1 MNSGTTAE
9 DLVVV
14 RAGARLDHDP
24 TYRVERPHGSG
35 DWLFVHFITAIVLL
49 DADTEHTLAPGAC
62 MLFSPGRPQRYRP
75 LPGRRYLNNWC
86 HFSGRRAAELVARCA
101 LPTDTPIIP
110 LSAQPIGTLIN
121 ALARECAQR
130 PPLWQESAAAMLTQL
145 LVAFARAAQ
154 EPRQPRTDPA
164 RRALATRMHD
174 LRATVHRR
182 LTHAWTVAEMAAAVN
197 LSPSRFAHC
206 YHELFHCGPLQDLID
221 ARIAHA
227 GELLVQGTVL
237 VKEVAAACGF
247 SDQHH
252 FSKSFRARMGCTP
265 SAYAR
270 DQRND
275 LP

>member
-1 MNSGTTAE
+1 MTGPTPTDE
-9 DLVVV
+9 LVVV

-24 TYRVERPHGSG
+24 DYRVDRPHGSG
-35 DWLFVHFITAIVLL
+35 DWLFVHFITAIALL
-49 DADTEHTLAPGAC
+49 DGDTEHTLQPGAC
-62 MLFSPGRPQRYRP
+62 ILFSPGKPQRYRP

-86 HFSGRRAAELVARCA
+86 HFTGTRATDLVSRCG
-101 LPTDTPIIP
+101 LPTDTPILP
-110 LSAQPIGTLIN
+110 LSGQPIGALIA
-121 ALARECAQR
+121 ALSRECTQR
-130 PPLWQESAAAMLTQL
+130 PPLWHESAAALLTQL
-145 LVAFARAAQ
+145 LVAFARAEQ

-164 RRALATRMHD
+164 RRALAARMHE

-227 GELLVQGTVL
+227 GNLLARGTVL

-270 DQRND
+270 DQRSD